1 MTCSHVSSGN
11 PRLLL
16 LQARPRPCSCSP
28 DTPLNTRSQGASKG
42 WLKHVETRLQADAPE
57 FVPRVESMADS
68 EFAGFLT
75 PAASLSDFG
84 GQQLPS
90 QAQLARRGSDAA
102 FVTLAESLGGCR
114 GGFSTA

>member
-1 MTCSHVSSGN
+1 MGILVSSQFVHGN
-11 PRLLL
+11 
-16 LQARPRPCSCSP
+16 CSP
-28 DTPLNTRSQGASKG
+28 HTPLNIHSRGAFKG
-42 WLKHVETRLQADAPE
+42 WLKHVENRLQADAPE

-68 EFAGFLT
+68 DLAGFLT

-102 FVTLAESLGGCR
+102 FVTPAESLGGCH
-114 GGFSTA
+114 GGCSTA